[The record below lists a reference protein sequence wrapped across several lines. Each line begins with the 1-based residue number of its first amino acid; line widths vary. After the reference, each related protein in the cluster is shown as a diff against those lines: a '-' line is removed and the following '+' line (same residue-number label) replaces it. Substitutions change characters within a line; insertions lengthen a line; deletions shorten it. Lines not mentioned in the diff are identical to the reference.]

1 MSTTA
6 REVSDVTRS
15 TNYRFDVIIKVE
27 EDDFKRLAT
36 MEVYD
41 VEDSDP
47 VRLPISEESVPYYEG
62 MDLGRLAWRTWEML
76 TIPPAPTPEISDLI
90 RMEDE
95 SNA

>member
-1 MSTTA
+1 M

-27 EDDFKRLAT
+27 KDDFKRLAT

-47 VRLPISEESVPYYEG
+47 VKLPIVEETVPYYEG
-62 MDLGRLAWRTWEML
+62 MDLETLGARAWRL
-76 TIPPAPTPEISDLI
+76 ISIPPVPMPELDDLI
-90 RMEDE
+90 RSEEE
-95 SNA
+95 SNAR